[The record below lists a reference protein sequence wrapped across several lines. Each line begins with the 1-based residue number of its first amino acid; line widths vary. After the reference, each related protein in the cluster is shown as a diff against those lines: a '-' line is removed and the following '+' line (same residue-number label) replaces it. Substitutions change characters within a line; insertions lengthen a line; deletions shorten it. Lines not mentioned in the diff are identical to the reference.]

1 MDTITLIGKIIF
13 DPEDKTSK
21 HVNQS
26 SWKRV
31 AMVEIGGDICAY
43 YNHYIHKR
51 YGFSLHRP
59 LRGAHVSFVND
70 RASEM
75 KDKWG
80 EVKKKWN
87 GREVE
92 ITINLTPVTSLVSV
106 NKDFNFWFEIPEE
119 NRSELHGIRSE
130 LGLGRPFFGLHL
142 TIGRVVDYTE
152 DKFEPGVLKAKS
164 MNTDQAI
171 YIINL
176 IKNGL
181 IPGTSTYKDKIYL

>member
-1 MDTITLIGKIIF
+1 MNTITLIGKIVF
-13 DPEDKTSK
+13 EPKDKTAK
-21 HVNQS
+21 HTKQS
-26 SWKRV
+26 SWKRI

-59 LRGAHVSFVND
+59 LRGAHVTFIND

-75 KDKWG
+75 NDKWN
-80 EVKKKWN
+80 EVKKKWD

-92 ITINLTPVTSLVSV
+92 ISINLTPVTAVVSF

-119 NRSELHGIRSE
+119 NRSKLHSIRSE

-152 DKFEPGVLKAKS
+152 DKFEPGVMKAKS

-171 YIINL
+171 YILNL

>member
-1 MDTITLIGKIIF
+1 MDTIKLIGKIIF
-13 DPEDKTSK
+13 DPEDKTAK
-21 HVNQS
+21 HISQS

-51 YGFSLHRP
+51 YGFSLHQP
-59 LRGAHVSFVND
+59 LRGAHVTFIND

-75 KDKWG
+75 NNKWD
-80 EVKKKWN
+80 EVKTKWD
-87 GREVE
+87 GKE
-92 ITINLTPVTSLVSV
+92 IEIIVNLRPVTSLVKY

-119 NRSELHGIRSE
+119 NRLELHNIRAE

-152 DKFEPGVLKAKS
+152 DKFEPGVMKAKS
-164 MNTDQAI
+164 MNVEQAL
-171 YIINL
+171 YIMKMIEM
-176 IKNGL
+176 GL
-181 IPGTSTYKDKIYL
+181 IPETSTYKHKIYL

>member
-1 MDTITLIGKIIF
+1 MNTVKLIGKIIF
-13 DPEDKTSK
+13 DPEDRTAK

-43 YNHYIHKR
+43 YNHYINNR

-59 LRGAHVSFVND
+59 LRGAHVTFIND
-70 RASEM
+70 RASEIN
-75 KDKWG
+75 DKWD
-80 EVKKKWN
+80 EVKKKWD
-87 GREVE
+87 GQEVE
-92 ITINLTPVTSLVSV
+92 IIINLTPVTALVSF
-106 NKDFNFWFEIPEE
+106 NKDFNLWFEIPEE
-119 NRSELHGIRSE
+119 SRDELHGIRAE
-130 LGLGRPFFGLHL
+130 LGLSRPFFGLHL

-152 DKFEPGVLKAKS
+152 DKFEPGVMKAKS
-164 MNTDQAI
+164 MNIEQAT

>member
-75 KDKWG
+75 NNKWC

>member
-1 MDTITLIGKIIF
+1 MDSITLIGKIVF
-13 DPEDKTSK
+13 DPEDKTTK

-26 SWKRV
+26 SWKRI

-59 LRGAHVSFVND
+59 LRGAHVTFIND

-75 KDKWG
+75 DDKWD

-92 ITINLTPVTSLVSV
+92 ITINLTPVTAVVSF
-106 NKDFNFWFEIPEE
+106 NKDFNLWFEIPEE
-119 NRSELHGIRSE
+119 NRGELHSIRSE

-152 DKFEPGVLKAKS
+152 DKFEPGVMKAKS

-171 YIINL
+171 YILNL